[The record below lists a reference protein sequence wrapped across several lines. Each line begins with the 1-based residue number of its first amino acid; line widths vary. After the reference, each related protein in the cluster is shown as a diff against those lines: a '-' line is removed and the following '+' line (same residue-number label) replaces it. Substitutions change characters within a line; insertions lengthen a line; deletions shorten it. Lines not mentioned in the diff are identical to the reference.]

1 MLSIINVF
9 RFTLIPQHRYF
20 LLVRE
25 IALYLFEK
33 LVITQFDSCRW
44 FYAPIYAK
52 WLRLTWKAW
61 PDDCKSMKLTIAL
74 AYMCWFYLILLVK
87 ILRTFAD
94 AWGLS
99 GILFLTTLVKNQ
111 RFRLKLSWKPPLGH
125 PNLEIFLSQVEN
137 ELFEITKEPT
147 LYSNLSQDGWR
158 AIRALAN
165 DRSIVIKKADKGSC
179 IVVWDRTDYLREAEK
194 QLSDKNV

>member
-1 MLSIINVF
+1 M
-9 RFTLIPQHRYF
+9 
-20 LLVRE
+20 
-25 IALYLFEK
+25 
-33 LVITQFDSCRW
+33 
-44 FYAPIYAK
+44 
-52 WLRLTWKAW
+52 RLTWKAW
-61 PDDCKSMKLTIAL
+61 PGDCESMKLTIAL

-87 ILRTFAD
+87 ILRIFAD

-137 ELFEITKEPT
+137 KLFEITKEPT